1 MFVITRT
8 IPESGQKQYVGKG
21 SSRTRILWKSHLDNA
36 VTFASQKETEKS
48 GFDMRG
54 LVTGVNIERLG

>member
-8 IPESGQKQYVGKG
+8 EENGRKTYLGKD
-21 SSRTRILWKSHLDNA
+21 SKRTRIIWKSYLDNA
-36 VTFASQKETEKS
+36 LTFVSLQAAEKS

-54 LVTGVNIERLG
+54 LVTGVRIERLG

>member
-8 IPESGQKQYVGKG
+8 EENGRKTYLGRDSKQ
-21 SSRTRILWKSHLDNA
+21 TRITWKAHIDNA
-36 VTFASQKETEKS
+36 LTFVSMQAAEKS

>member
-8 IPESGQKQYVGKG
+8 EENGRKTYLGKD
-21 SSRTRILWKSHLDNA
+21 SKPTRIIWKGFLENA
-36 VTFASQKETEKS
+36 LTFATLQAAEKS